1 MGKIA
6 GYVETYSALLNG
18 IAEEADAIAIRY
30 FRTAGLHVER
40 KSDGTAVTPADRAVE
55 EMARDK
61 VAKSRLALD
70 VLGEEM
76 GGANQGRPGPVCS
89 SRSEEHTS
97 ELQSRFDLVC
107 RLLLEKKKKKKNQ
120 ISETKTKRT

>member
-40 KSDGTAVTPADRAVE
+40 KSDGTAVTPADRAAE
-55 EMARDK
+55 EMARDR
-61 VAKSRLALD
+61 VAKSRLALNARA
-70 VLGEEM
+70 EEM
-76 GGANQGRPGPVCS
+76 GGANRKSASKADRPRRAIHPFQGTATLTRAIPTFGTPLAS
-89 SRSEEHTS
+89 A
-97 ELQSRFDLVC
+97 
-107 RLLLEKKKKKKNQ
+107 
-120 ISETKTKRT
+120 

>member
-40 KSDGTAVTPADRAVE
+40 KSDGTAVTPADRAVA

-70 VLGEEM
+70 VLGEGV
-76 GGANQGRPGPVCS
+76 GGAKRESASKADRP
-89 SRSEEHTS
+89 RNMTD
-97 ELQSRFDLVC
+97 RID
-107 RLLLEKKKKKKNQ
+107 
-120 ISETKTKRT
+120 RTEQATRDTAPY